1 MSQKELV
8 FRIGGAAGDGSAST
22 AESLAKVFTRSGLY
36 VFTYTSYRSV
46 IRGGH
51 SWVRVRASEA
61 RVLSQGDRPQA
72 LICLTPPTADIHAP
86 QVREN
91 GAIIYDSDTIQL
103 DGLRLAEGVRKIGF
117 PLGRLAREFSNNAL
131 MKNTVALGAA
141 VRLFDLDLA
150 VVESAFAT
158 VWGDKKREIVDAN
171 VRAATAGYKHVEE
184 NGGSLN
190 LGLRLTGKA
199 RLLITGNQAIA
210 LGALAAGCKFLAQY
224 PMTPASSIMHWMADH
239 APAHGVVVKQVEDEL
254 AAMNMA
260 IGAGFAGVRSMT
272 ATCGGGF
279 SLMVEGIGQ
288 GGMVEAP
295 VVAVL
300 AQRAGPSTG
309 LPTKTEQGDLNLAL
323 GAGQGDWPRAILA
336 PRNTDECFR
345 LTAEAFNLAE
355 VYQTP
360 IIVMSDLYLSEGYRT
375 VEGFDFNVPIIRGL
389 LAADGGERRE
399 RYLPYKHSDS
409 RRNPPKT
416 PPPVPVPGEET
427 RGVSRKG
434 KEDARGRR
442 DLQGTVLPPAHGGNR
457 NQAESFPREIRR
469 RAVLPERDCRESAGG
484 VGMSDGRTIEL
495 QEYKS
500 EIKVTWCPGC
510 GDFAVLNG
518 LQKALQA
525 LQLKPWNIVIVSGIG
540 CSSNIPHFLS
550 TYGFHSIHGRAV
562 PVASGIKLANPDLTV
577 IAAGGDGAGDG
588 ISVGGLLHAHRGKL
602 DITCIT

>member
-22 AESLAKVFTRSGLY
+22 AESLAKICTRSGSY
-36 VFTYTSYRSV
+36 VVTYPSYQSV

-51 SWVRVRASEA
+51 SWVRVRASEEP
-61 RVLSQGDRPQA
+61 VLSQGERPQV
-72 LICLTPPTADIHAP
+72 LICLNPPTADIHAP

-91 GAIIYDSDTIQL
+91 GAIIYDSDTIKL

-171 VRAATAGYKHVEE
+171 VRAATAGDKHAEG

-239 APAHGVVVKQVEDEL
+239 APKHGVVVKQVEDEL

-272 ATCGGGF
+272 ATSGGGCC
-279 SLMVEGIGQ
+279 LVVEAIGQ

-360 IIVMSDLYLSEGYRT
+360 VIVMSDLYLSEGYRT

-389 LAADGGERRE
+389 LAADGGTPRE
-399 RYLPYKHSDS
+399 KFLRYKITES
-409 RRNPPKT
+409 
-416 PPPVPVPGEET
+416 
-427 RGVSRKG
+427 GVSPRALPGQPGFQFDAGTDEHDEKGELISDVLAGIPEYVEIRKQMMDKRMRKLDG
-434 KEDARGRR
+434 LRR
-442 DLQGTVLPPAHGGNR
+442 DTKGPELWGPEKADLTLISWGSTQGPL
-457 NQAESFPREIRR
+457 REAI
-469 RAVLPERDCRESAGG
+469 LD
-484 VGMSDGRTIEL
+484 L
-495 QEYKS
+495 QEADGLSVNSLEFAHLFPFHAQETAETLGKAKKTLAVEGNFTGQFSRLLTAETSIKPNHFLGKYDGEPFYPS
-500 EIKVTWCPGC
+500 EIAAKVRE
-510 GDFAVLNG
+510 VLG
-518 LQKALQA
+518 
-525 LQLKPWNIVIVSGIG
+525 
-540 CSSNIPHFLS
+540 
-550 TYGFHSIHGRAV
+550 
-562 PVASGIKLANPDLTV
+562 
-577 IAAGGDGAGDG
+577 
-588 ISVGGLLHAHRGKL
+588 
-602 DITCIT
+602 

>member
-22 AESLAKVFTRSGLY
+22 AESLAKICTRSGLY
-36 VFTYTSYRSV
+36 VFTYTSYQSV

-51 SWVRVRASEA
+51 SWVQVRAAEEP
-61 RVLSQGDRPQA
+61 VLSQGERPQV
-72 LICLTPPTADIHAP
+72 LICLNQPTADIHAP

-91 GAIIYDSDTIQL
+91 GAIIYDSDTIKL
-103 DGLRLAEGVRKIGF
+103 EGLSIAEGVRKIGF
-117 PLGRLAREFSNNAL
+117 PLGRLAREYSNNAL

-158 VWGDKKREIVDAN
+158 VWGKKKREIVDAN
-171 VRAATAGYKHVEE
+171 VKAATAGYRYVEA

-190 LGLRLTGKA
+190 LGLRYTGKA
-199 RLLITGNQAIA
+199 RLLITGDQGIA
-210 LGALAAGCKFLAQY
+210 LGGPAPGWQFLAQY

-254 AAMNMA
+254 AARNMA

-272 ATCGGGF
+272 ATSGGGF
-279 SLMVEGIGQ
+279 SLMVQGLGQ

-295 VVAVL
+295 VVAIL
-300 AQRAGPSTG
+300 CQRSGPSTG

-360 IIVMSDLYLSEGYRT
+360 IIVMSDLYLSQGYRT

-389 LAADGGERRE
+389 LAADGGTPREKFLRYKITESGVSPRALPGQPGFQFDAGTDEHDEKGELISDVLAGIPEGGEIRKQMMDKRMRKLDGLRRE
-399 RYLPYKHSDS
+399 TKGPELWGSEKADLTRISGGS
-409 RRNPPKT
+409 T
-416 PPPVPVPGEET
+416 QGPPPE
-427 RGVSRKG
+427 
-434 KEDARGRR
+434 ANL
-442 DLQGTVLPPAHGGNR
+442 DLPEAD
-457 NQAESFPREIRR
+457 R
-469 RAVLPERDCRESAGG
+469 RAGDPLENAYIFPFHADETKAALKRAKRTMAVEGNFTGQFSRLLTAETGIQPDHLFAKY
-484 VGMSDGRTIEL
+484 DGEPF
-495 QEYKS
+495 YPS
-500 EIKVTWCPGC
+500 EIAAKVRE
-510 GDFAVLNG
+510 VL
-518 LQKALQA
+518 A
-525 LQLKPWNIVIVSGIG
+525 
-540 CSSNIPHFLS
+540 
-550 TYGFHSIHGRAV
+550 
-562 PVASGIKLANPDLTV
+562 
-577 IAAGGDGAGDG
+577 
-588 ISVGGLLHAHRGKL
+588 
-602 DITCIT
+602 